1 MTNSDE
7 PKILTE
13 QDCLIA
19 LMVSITIA
27 DGNVRTA
34 ELVKIQSAVNNL
46 PIFGTYDIGRLNLVS
61 QIVFDLFENEDG
73 LDALFGLV
81 RDICPNACM
90 KRPMRCVVML
100 RRLTA

>member
-1 MTNSDE
+1 MTTSDE
-7 PKILTE
+7 SKILTE

-61 QIVFDLFENEDG
+61 KLF
-73 LDALFGLV
+73 
-81 RDICPNACM
+81 
-90 KRPMRCVVML
+90 
-100 RRLTA
+100 LTFSKTKMG

>member
-1 MTNSDE
+1 MDE

-61 QIVFDLFENEDG
+61 QIVFDLFETKMGWTPCSDWC
-73 LDALFGLV
+73 V
-81 RDICPNACM
+81 ISCPNACE
-90 KRPMRCVVML
+90 RPMRSVVML

>member
-1 MTNSDE
+1 MTNSHE

-46 PIFGTYDIGRLNLVS
+46 PIFGTYDWYAIFCLNV
-61 QIVFDLFENEDG
+61 
-73 LDALFGLV
+73 
-81 RDICPNACM
+81 CT
-90 KRPMRCVVML
+90 KRPMRCAVML
-100 RRLTA
+100 LRLTA